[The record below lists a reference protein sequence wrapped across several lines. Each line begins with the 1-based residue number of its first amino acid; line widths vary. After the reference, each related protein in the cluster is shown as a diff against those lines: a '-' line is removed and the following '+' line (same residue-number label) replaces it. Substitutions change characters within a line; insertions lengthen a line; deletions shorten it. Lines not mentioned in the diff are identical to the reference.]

1 MKISELHILMG
12 ILGTLIGMLISVLNY
27 RNQEKRKIKDDTI
40 ALANIESDIK
50 FIKSA
55 TEKNTTE
62 ISKVNESIVLANEK
76 IARIEERVN
85 FYTKRE

>member
-1 MKISELHILMG
+1 MKMSEINILIG

-27 RNQEKRKIKDDTI
+27 RNQEKRKIMDDTI

>member
-1 MKISELHILMG
+1 MKISELNIFVG

-27 RNQEKRKIKDDTI
+27 RNQEKRKLKDDTI

-55 TEKNTTE
+55 TEKNSAE

-85 FYTKRE
+85 IYAKRE